1 MSSLKLEFLTE
12 TLQYLR
18 PVLRETKTGEE
29 SAETIIPDSIPDVSE
44 VLSASGMAFLRG
56 RELSEGRA
64 AVAAGI
70 SASVLVQPEGQ
81 SAPEVIEQ
89 YLPISFSFENSL
101 IRPDLKSRVQVT
113 LQRVEGHLVNPRKLL
128 IRASVTVE
136 LEIFAPCRETHPT
149 GALTPEV
156 ETLTEPRA
164 LRLMTAM
171 EEKRYSIEDSIRFE
185 PEGTGRKIAACRTEL
200 SHTESRLTGTR
211 AVFRGN
217 LKLSILYLTEDGQ
230 LLPATAELPFSQ
242 YIDLECE
249 DGEQTLELESAL
261 CGLDAGLSA
270 DGGSLELSA
279 QIQTRAAVI
288 GTMEPAWVTDLYACA
303 GEAEVQ
309 WQELSYES
317 LLDTQLFSVTGRGS
331 SPAGGQP
338 LVAGIMPEAWSQSRE
353 GETVRF
359 SIPVRVLLLSREES
373 GWSGSSVCPELTC
386 STQAAQGCR
395 FDVQVMDLQA
405 EATSGLD
412 GTDVK
417 LTGTVCVRTYGT
429 ACIAEPVDGEITERQ
444 ETDKRPG
451 LIIRRTGSGERIWD
465 IAKGYRTTVE
475 AIRAAN
481 DLAGEPERGTL
492 LLIPGR

>member
-128 IRASVTVE
+128 IRALVTVE

-338 LVAGIMPEAWSQSRE
+338 LVAGIMPEAWSQ
-353 GETVRF
+353 
-359 SIPVRVLLLSREES
+359 
-373 GWSGSSVCPELTC
+373 
-386 STQAAQGCR
+386 AA
-395 FDVQVMDLQA
+395 
-405 EATSGLD
+405 
-412 GTDVK
+412 
-417 LTGTVCVRTYGT
+417 
-429 ACIAEPVDGEITERQ
+429 
-444 ETDKRPG
+444 
-451 LIIRRTGSGERIWD
+451 
-465 IAKGYRTTVE
+465 
-475 AIRAAN
+475 
-481 DLAGEPERGTL
+481 
-492 LLIPGR
+492 